1 MFSPAILVSRTSSK
15 PTSLKVVGTLPT
27 GAITE
32 VSGGVVAPS
41 EEELVSLARRRTRP
55 GSVHFV
61 FNGFLLILSA
71 FGTDW
76 TLFVCFIV

>member
-41 EEELVSLARRRTRP
+41 EEELVSLERRTRP

-71 FGTDW
+71 FGADW